1 VKPFADLLPVL
12 LFFAA
17 YFASNFWHGAA
28 VRLADQ
34 WLSPLVRG
42 GSIPDDLVSILIAS
56 ALAIIAITL
65 QIAYRLMRR
74 HKVGPMQ
81 WLTFA
86 IFLIFG
92 GATIYF
98 HDDTFIK
105 LKPTVLYWVFAIALF
120 TAQRF
125 AHRNLMQA
133 ALEPAGIHLSEA
145 HWRRLNYAWMIFFVL
160 VGALNLFVAFR
171 LSRDIWVSF
180 KSFGLTGLT
189 MAFAILQSIVLARFI
204 ETDEPPRNP
213 S

>member
-12 LFFAA
+12 LFFSA
-17 YFASNFWHGAA
+17 YFASNFWHSSA

-65 QIAYRLMRR
+65 QIGYKLIRR

-120 TAQRF
+120 IAQRF
-125 AHRNLMQA
+125 ARRNLMQA
-133 ALEPAGIHLSEA
+133 ALEPAGIHLTEP

-189 MAFAILQSIVLARFI
+189 LAFAVLQSIVLARFM
-204 ETDEPPRNP
+204 ETDDPPRNP